1 MNEINALGLFIL
13 FLAVASSAGCSAGS
27 SGSAANDNAAAST
40 STATANPSA
49 SASPASAS
57 NSEYP
62 AWAAAAVPNYPNA
75 IDRMLVRHD
84 FYQID
89 SADDAA
95 TVLAWYKSHVS
106 GTWGEAG
113 GPGNQVLPNVNGVRI
128 EVDKLGYGNEP
139 VGSRPRTMICLNLVA
154 SGPENWSC

>member
-1 MNEINALGLFIL
+1 MNKINALGLFIL
-13 FLAVASSAGCSAGS
+13 FLAVASSAGCTASS
-27 SGSAANDNAAAST
+27 SGSSASDNAAASA
-40 STATANPSA
+40 STASQELAA

-57 NSEYP
+57 NSQYP

-75 IDRMLVRHD
+75 IDRMLVRDD

-95 TVLAWYKSHVS
+95 MVLAWYKSHVS
-106 GTWGEAG
+106 GTWAEAG
-113 GPGNQVLPNVNGVRI
+113 GPGNLVLPDVNGVRI

-139 VGSRPRTMICLNLVA
+139 VGNRPRTMICLNLVA
-154 SGPENWSC
+154 SGPENSSC